1 MTGAEYIAAF
11 LEKRNCRNV
20 LNNNQIGSKIDGKVN
35 LNALKAYWSANVL
48 NFRSCSKSRK
58 VK

>member
-20 LNNNQIGSKIDGKVN
+20 FLVTGGACAFIVDVGSNSFEKKYIK
-35 LNALKAYWSANVL
+35 
-48 NFRSCSKSRK
+48 
-58 VK
+58 